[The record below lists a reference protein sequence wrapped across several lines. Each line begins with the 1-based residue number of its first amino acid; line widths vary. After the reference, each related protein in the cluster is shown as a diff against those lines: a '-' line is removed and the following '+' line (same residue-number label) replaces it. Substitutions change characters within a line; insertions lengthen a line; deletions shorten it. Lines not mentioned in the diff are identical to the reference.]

1 MSRVEIIA
9 IVKKIS
15 YICIFVIFCK
25 FVGIMRYINALNK
38 IDGLGC
44 KKLKQLMNFFNSS
57 ESAWQADF
65 SSLVKS
71 GVGEAVAEK
80 IVAQRPNINPDEEWA
95 RLEKENILAF
105 SIQDEEYPVLLKQIP
120 DSPYIIYMKGNL
132 DCLNLPLVAI
142 VGSRKLTEY
151 GSRVARIF
159 ARDLA
164 NNGICVVSGLAFGV
178 DAAAHRGALD
188 AKGKTIAVLGNSLDT
203 ESIYPRSNF
212 QLAEEIIENGGL
224 IISEFPVATQA
235 ANWTFPARNRIMAGM
250 SLGTLVVEAAEKS
263 GSLITANLALDYNR
277 EVFAVPGPIFSP
289 QSAGT
294 HMLIKSSGAKL
305 VSCAADIMSELK
317 IEQDMKPTAE
327 KMNLELT
334 EEEKNILSTLSHEK
348 IYIDRIT
355 KLTKLETA
363 TVSGTLAMLEIKGL
377 VKNVGG
383 QQYIKC

>member
-1 MSRVEIIA
+1 M
-9 IVKKIS
+9 K
-15 YICIFVIFCK
+15 YL
-25 FVGIMRYINALNK
+25 NALNK

-44 KKLKQLMNFFNSS
+44 KKLKQLVNFFGSG
-57 ESAWQADF
+57 EAAWEADF
-65 SSLVKS
+65 NSLVKS
-71 GVGEAVAEK
+71 GIGEVVAEK
-80 IVAQRPNINPDEEWA
+80 ILAQRPNINPDEEWA
-95 RLEKENILAF
+95 KVEKENMQVF
-105 SIQDEEYPVLLKQIP
+105 SIQDENYPPLLKQIP
-120 DSPYIIYMKGNL
+120 DSPYLIYMKGNL
-132 DCLNLPLVAI
+132 GCLKLPMVAV

-151 GSRVARIF
+151 GNQATRVF

-164 NNGICVVSGLAFGV
+164 NNGICVVSGLAFGI

-188 AKGKTIAVLGNSLDT
+188 AKGKTIAVLGNSLDA

-212 QLAEEIIENGGL
+212 QLAEEIIENDGL
-224 IISEFPVATQA
+224 LISEFPVKTQA

-250 SLGTLVVEAAEKS
+250 SLGTLVVEAALES

-294 HMLIKSSGAKL
+294 HLLIKSSGAKL
-305 VSCAADIMSELK
+305 VSCAADILSELK
-317 IEQDMKPTAE
+317 IEQNLKPPTE
-327 KMNLELT
+327 KINLELN
-334 EEEKNILSTLSHEK
+334 EEEKNILSILSHEK

-363 TVSGTLAMLEIKGL
+363 TVSSTLSMLEIKGL

-383 QQYIKC
+383 QQYIKI